1 MCFEAYRTCVHRMTH
16 YDALHSTLMRL
27 GDLGWSRPLYVDLVS
42 GVPAFDPRSA
52 DYVYLAV
59 ANHIAARIAAGE
71 LKSGDR
77 LPGERDLAE
86 EYGVALGTIR
96 RATQELRDRGLA
108 RTVRVKGTFIV

>member
-1 MCFEAYRTCVHRMTH
+1 MTH
-16 YDALHSTLMRL
+16 YIALWCVRVIYAGQCRSTLI
-27 GDLGWSRPLYVDLVS
+27 SVS
-42 GVPAFDPRSA
+42 GVPAFDPESA

-96 RATQELRDRGLA
+96 RATQELRDRGLV

>member
-1 MCFEAYRTCVHRMTH
+1 MTQ
-16 YDALHSTLMRL
+16 YDALHSNMVRP
-27 GDLGWSRPLYVDLVS
+27 GDLCRSRPLYVDLVS
-42 GVPAFDPRSA
+42 GVPAFDPGSA